1 VVFLEHKA
9 LYRKMRAKSL
19 EPDLDYTLPFGHG
32 RTVCEGSDVTI
43 VTWGATVYH
52 ATELARQM
60 KPEGRSL
67 EIIDLRTLVPLDE
80 DLIYRSVRKTSR
92 VISLHEDSLNMGF
105 GAEIAARISEHCID
119 ALDAPVLRVAARDS
133 FVPNAPNLEAAV
145 LPGIG
150 DLRRAVERVI
160 AY

>member
-92 VISLHEDSLNMGF
+92 VIILHEDSLNMGF
-105 GAEIAARISEHCID
+105 GAEIAARISEP
-119 ALDAPVLRVAARDS
+119 ASMRSTPLFFESR
-133 FVPNAPNLEAAV
+133 
-145 LPGIG
+145 PGI
-150 DLRRAVERVI
+150 LLCPTRRISKQPYCRALAIYAALSSE
-160 AY
+160 